1 MLRYMLDTDICI
13 YIIKRRPPE
22 LRERFD
28 RLAEE
33 LSIST
38 ITLAELYYG
47 AEKSSQQTAN
57 RRVVADFAS
66 RLEVL
71 QFSIDAAIHYGQV
84 RAELERTGR
93 PCGPHDMMIG
103 AHARSEGL
111 TLVTNNVREFGRMP
125 GVHVENWS

>member
-13 YIIKRRPPE
+13 YVIKRRPAE

-28 RLAEE
+28 RLADE

-38 ITLAELYYG
+38 ITLAELFYG
-47 AEKSSQQTAN
+47 AEKSSRQVAN
-57 RRVVADFAS
+57 RRAVEEFAA

-71 QFSIDAAIHYGQV
+71 QFSADAAMHYGGV
-84 RAELERTGR
+84 RAELERAGR

-111 TLVTNNVREFGRMP
+111 TVVTNNLREFARMP
-125 GVHVENWS
+125 GVHVENWT